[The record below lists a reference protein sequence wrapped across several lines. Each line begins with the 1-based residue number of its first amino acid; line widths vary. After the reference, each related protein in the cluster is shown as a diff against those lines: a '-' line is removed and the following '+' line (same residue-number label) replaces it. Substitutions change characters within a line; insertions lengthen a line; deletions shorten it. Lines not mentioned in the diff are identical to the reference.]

1 MSIVRRYLWGLA
13 GSSLKPVACSR
24 EGNVPVF
31 VDEKVDD
38 VECVQNVNDHHRVR
52 DVPMQLFL
60 VCHKREVTTHPVSKH
75 PPCLPPPVISHL
87 HQSPRYNPRPSIMKQ
102 LKIKPLSNPG
112 VELDAH
118 VVIID
123 DAPRKLQI
131 VRMCRRD
138 SRLHVR
144 PCRKKVSV
152 DIKRDYQ
159 PLPILR
165 NPSGVQQICIHRADV
180 ESVRNR
186 PRCESIN
193 AVRE

>member
-1 MSIVRRYLWGLA
+1 MYPCNCFWYAINERLLPTPLASIPL
-13 GSSLKPVACSR
+13 SSTPS
-24 EGNVPVF
+24 
-31 VDEKVDD
+31 
-38 VECVQNVNDHHRVR
+38 
-52 DVPMQLFL
+52 
-60 VCHKREVTTHPVSKH
+60 S
-75 PPCLPPPVISHL
+75 IHL
-87 HQSPRYNPRPSIMKQ
+87 HQSPRHNPRPSIMKQ
-102 LKIKPLSNPG
+102 LKIKPLSNPR

-123 DAPRKLQI
+123 NAPRKLQI
-131 VRMCRRD
+131 IRMCRRD

-165 NPSGVQQICIHRADV
+165 NPSGVQQICIHCTDV